1 MEHISH
7 QALVALVG
15 LIFSLQYIYIC
26 IGGWDVLEHEGM
38 QVLVVWCYLQVCFQN
53 ALSVKEWQQERCC
66 SVTLSVV

>member
-1 MEHISH
+1 MEHVSH

-38 QVLVVWCYLQVCFQN
+38 RVSVVWCYLQACFQN
-53 ALSVKEWQQERCC
+53 ALSVKEMHI
-66 SVTLSVV
+66 SKIIFPSGK